1 MIITLNAFNRLPDI
15 GTKSFYL
22 CMILAQTHHP
32 AEVFIQDLHKV
43 MNQFVD
49 GQLILWEHRG
59 EKRPEDGGA
68 EV

>member
-49 GQLILWEHRG
+49 GQLIL
-59 EKRPEDGGA
+59 
-68 EV
+68 